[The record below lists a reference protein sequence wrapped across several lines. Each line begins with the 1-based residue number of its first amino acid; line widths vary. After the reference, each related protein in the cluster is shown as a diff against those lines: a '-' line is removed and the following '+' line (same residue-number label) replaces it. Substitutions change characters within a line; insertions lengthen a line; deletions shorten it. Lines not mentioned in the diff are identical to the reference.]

1 MSIVY
6 NLLVVLH
13 LIGMASIV
21 GSYLVVVRSP
31 RFVPGFLHG
40 ALTQLV
46 TGLAM
51 VGLRE
56 SKVYD
61 DPDGPIN
68 NTKIG
73 VKLLIALVVTVLAW
87 VNRKRND
94 TSTGVVHAI
103 GGLALVNVFIAVLW
117 E

>member
-1 MSIVY
+1 MSVVY
-6 NLLVVLH
+6 DLLVVLH

-40 ALTQLV
+40 ALTQVV

-61 DPDGPIN
+61 DPDELN
-68 NTKIG
+68 QTKVG
-73 VKLLIALVVTVLAW
+73 VKLIIALVVAVLAW
-87 VNRKRND
+87 TNRKRDD
-94 TSTGVVHAI
+94 TSPQVVHAI
-103 GGLALVNVFIAVLW
+103 GGLAVLNVLVAVLW
-117 E
+117 D

>member
-6 NLLVVLH
+6 GLLVVLH

-21 GSYLVVVRSP
+21 GSYLVVIRAP

-40 ALTQLV
+40 ALTQVV

-56 SKVYD
+56 SKAYN
-61 DPDGPIN
+61 DPDPIN
-68 NTKIG
+68 NAKIG

-94 TSTGVVHAI
+94 SSAGVVHAI
-103 GGLALVNVFIAVLW
+103 GGLALVNVLIAVLW

>member
-1 MSIVY
+1 MSILY
-6 NLLVVLH
+6 GLLVVLH

-21 GSYLVVVRSP
+21 GSYLVVVRAP

-46 TGLAM
+46 TGIAM

-56 SKVYD
+56 SKAYD
-61 DPDGPIN
+61 DPDGALN
-68 NTKIG
+68 QGKIG
-73 VKLLIALVVTVLAW
+73 VKLLIALVVAVLAW

-94 TSTGVVHAI
+94 TSAGVVHAI
-103 GGLALVNVFIAVLW
+103 GGLALLNVLIAVLW
-117 E
+117 D